1 MSVTGISSTNVFE
14 LVQAQRN
21 LNQNAQNNAN
31 PIQQIEGDFSQ
42 LGKDLQAGNLTQAQQ
57 DFATLSSALTSAQT
71 TLSNASANRAN
82 AIQQAFSSLQQDLQ
96 AGNTSAAQQDFAAL
110 QQSLQSALGRH
121 PHHRNGGAGQ
131 EISALAQDLGSLGQ
145 ALQSGNLSGAQA
157 AFATLQQ
164 QLQQTPSSAS
174 SGSATTAS
182 PGSNTT
188 QTSGSNLNVTA

>member
-21 LNQNAQNNAN
+21 LSQNAQNSAN
-31 PIQQIEGDFSQ
+31 PIQQIEGDFNQ
-42 LGKDLQAGNLTQAQQ
+42 LGQDLQAGNLTQAQQ

-71 TLSNASANRAN
+71 TLGNANANGAN

-110 QQSLQSALGRH
+110 QQSLQGAAGRH
-121 PHHRNGGAGQ
+121 FHHRNGGAAQ
-131 EISALAQDLGSLGQ
+131 EINALTQDLGSLGQ
-145 ALQSGNLSGAQA
+145 ALQSGNLSGAQT
-157 AFATLQQ
+157 AFAALEQ
-164 QLQQTPSSAS
+164 QLQQTFGAS
-174 SGSATTAS
+174 TGSAATS
-182 PGSNTT
+182 SSSSNTA